1 MIAAQAAQE
10 TRQLLRNGEQL
21 TLTLIIPLLLL
32 AAFSL
37 EPLIDFGGGYTRI
50 DFLTPGVIAL
60 AVMSTAFTSQAIAT
74 GFERRYGVLK
84 RLGATPLSR
93 PGLIAAKTVTVI
105 GVELLQ
111 AAIILLVA
119 LALGWS
125 PDASPAAV
133 VVVPLLVLLGTAAF
147 SGFALLLAGT
157 LRAEATLAAANLIYV
172 VLLGIGGVVFPLTKF
187 PRGAR
192 PLLELL
198 PTGALSTG
206 LRDVLANAAA
216 FPVKDVA
223 HPRGLGG
230 PRHRARR
237 PLLPVGVGHERRRAG
252 VPPGP
257 APAAL
262 PAGLVLAGAVSVQ
275 SGAGIADRLFS
286 QLPPAVGHHAAA
298 VVRRAD
304 HAHRG
309 RPGHRPRGRRPR
321 RQARVGR
328 RCHHAFVR
336 YRPGFHELRDLPG
349 VRARFR
355 SGSRSPSSSS
365 ARCPSRSRGRC
376 AAAAAGRA
384 AASPPRQAS
393 ATRRSRRP
401 AWCCSR
407 ARSAGPA

>member
-1 MIAAQAAQE
+1 MHPTTGQPVTGPPVAPGTWAPAPGAAPLHRMIAAQAAQE

-93 PGLIAAKTVTVI
+93 PGLIAAKTATVI

-111 AAIILLVA
+111 AVIIGLVA

-125 PDASPAAV
+125 PDASPAAI

-172 VLLGIGGVVFPLTKF
+172 ILLGIGGVVFPLTKF

-192 PLLELL
+192 PVLELL

-206 LRDVLANAAA
+206 LRDVLAGGAV
-216 FPVKDVA
+216 FPARDALTLAVWA
-223 HPRGLGG
+223 ILGI
-230 PRHRARR
+230 
-237 PLLPVGVGHERRRAG
+237 
-252 VPPGP
+252 
-257 APAAL
+257 
-262 PAGLVLAGAVSVQ
+262 AGA
-275 SGAGIADRLFS
+275 
-286 QLPPAVGHHAAA
+286 
-298 VVRRAD
+298 
-304 HAHRG
+304 
-309 RPGHRPRGRRPR
+309 
-321 RQARVGR
+321 
-328 RCHHAFVR
+328 
-336 YRPGFHELRDLPG
+336 
-349 VRARFR
+349 ARFFR
-355 SGSRSPSSSS
+355 
-365 ARCPSRSRGRC
+365 
-376 AAAAAGRA
+376 
-384 AASPPRQAS
+384 
-393 ATRRSRRP
+393 
-401 AWCCSR
+401 WE
-407 ARSAGPA
+407 